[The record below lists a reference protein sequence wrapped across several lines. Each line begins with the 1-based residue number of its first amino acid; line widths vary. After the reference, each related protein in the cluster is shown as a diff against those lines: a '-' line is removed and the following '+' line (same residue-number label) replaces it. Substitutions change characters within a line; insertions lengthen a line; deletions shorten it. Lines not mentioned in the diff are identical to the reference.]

1 MIRGSV
7 VLYCISGIELDWSTS
22 TRDFGITIDNNL
34 KFDQHISKMVHNA
47 SVRANLIIRSFVS
60 RDPAIL
66 VKAFITYVRPLLEYC
81 TPVWSPHT
89 VGLIRKI
96 ESVQKKF

>member
-1 MIRGSV
+1 MFLSAP
-7 VLYCISGIELDWSTS
+7 LKYCISGIELDWSTS
-22 TRDFGITIDNNL
+22 TRDLGITIDNSL

-66 VKAFITYVRPLLEYC
+66 VKAFITYVQPLLEYC

-89 VGLIRKI
+89 VGLIR
-96 ESVQKKF
+96 